1 MQLPKNCTFHSS
13 LVGGNCARVDMEAE
27 VDVPAAAM
35 FKLLANPKEHERIF
49 EAIEGASSTLILEEG
64 AKRRYTLDY
73 QARWKFWR
81 VTGVC
86 ENRLIMETDA
96 DEGTVTFRLREPGF
110 LRTYEGT
117 WQIIPKGSTG
127 LHLHPSPAAPWPP

>member
-1 MQLPKNCTFHSS
+1 
-13 LVGGNCARVDMEAE
+13 R
-27 VDVPAAAM
+27 
-35 FKLLANPKEHERIF
+35 
-49 EAIEGASSTLILEEG
+49 ASSTLIFEEG

-96 DEGTVTFRLREPGF
+96 DEGTVTFKLREPGF

-117 WQIIPKGSTG
+117 WQIIPKGSNG
-127 LHLHPSPAAPWPP
+127 LHLHRNALKAQRH